1 MFKTLHSKM
10 RMGLNWQRQGKG
22 PVAAVCCPGDEPCG
36 SITVNFLTSKLN
48 VRCSTVAIQV
58 KYVP

>member
-1 MFKTLHSKM
+1 M